1 MSSHPADPA
10 SAPPPGDGPGGPDS
24 PSAAP
29 QGKPR
34 KAAIAAWI
42 GSALEYYDFFIYG
55 SAAALVFPK
64 VFFSPDDPATAT
76 LISLATFGVAYAA
89 RPVGALF
96 LGHFGDRLGRRK
108 IMVLTLILMGLSTF
122 LIGALPTYEQIGT
135 AAPVLLVLMRVLQG
149 LSAAGE
155 QASANSM
162 TLEHAPEH
170 RRGYYASFT
179 LNGTQA
185 GQILATLVFIPVA
198 ALPDD
203 QLYTWGWRI
212 PFLLSAAVAVAG
224 YVIRRKLEET
234 PVFQQVAADNEVAKL
249 PLVELVRNHWADVLR
264 VVAGAL
270 IATVSTIFTVWALS
284 FATSDAGGL
293 EDSSMLWVGVLA
305 NAVALVAIPLW
316 AKLSDRVGRK
326 PVFLTGALGSGV
338 MIFVYLWAISTGS
351 LPLVLLTGI
360 VFFGVVY
367 SAANGIWPSLYG
379 EMFTAQVRLSGM
391 AVGTQLGFAIAGF
404 AVGFAEQVAGPGG
417 DGWIGVAAFTA
428 AFCGISAL
436 AVATGRETHRVP
448 TAALGLKQQPAP
460 EHDAGRPAGRPSGA
474 AR

>member
-1 MSSHPADPA
+1 MSEQPAG
-10 SAPPPGDGPGGPDS
+10 APPQPDV
-24 PSAAP
+24 PP
-29 QGKPR
+29 GKPR
-34 KAAIAAWI
+34 KAAFAAWI

-64 VFFSPDDPATAT
+64 VFFNPDDPATAT

-96 LGHFGDRLGRRK
+96 LGHFGDKLGRRK
-108 IMVLTLILMGLSTF
+108 IMVLTLILMGVSTF
-122 LIGALPTYEQIGT
+122 LIGCLPTYAQIGT
-135 AAPVLLVLMRVLQG
+135 AAPVLLVLMRIAQG

-212 PFLLSAAVAVAG
+212 PFLLSAVVAVAG
-224 YVIRRKLEET
+224 HIIRRKLEET
-234 PVFQQVAADNEVAKL
+234 PVFKQASASNEVARL
-249 PLVELVRNHWADVLR
+249 PLVELARHHWADVLR
-264 VVAGAL
+264 VVAAAL

-284 FATSDAGGL
+284 FATGDDGGM
-293 EDSSMLWVGVLA
+293 EESSMLLVGVLA
-305 NAVALVAIPLW
+305 NAVALLAIPLW

-338 MIFVYLWAISTGS
+338 MIFVYLWAVSTGS
-351 LPLVLLTGI
+351 FPLVLVTGI
-360 VFFGVVY
+360 LLFGVVY

-391 AVGTQLGFAIAGF
+391 AVGTQLGFAVAGF
-404 AVGFAEQVAGPGG
+404 AVTFAEQIAGPGG
-417 DGWIGVAAFTA
+417 DAWVGVAAFTA
-428 AFCGISAL
+428 AICAVSAL

-448 TAALGLKQQPAP
+448 TNELGLKKDGAGARTRTP
-460 EHDAGRPAGRPSGA
+460 ESSLPG
-474 AR
+474 